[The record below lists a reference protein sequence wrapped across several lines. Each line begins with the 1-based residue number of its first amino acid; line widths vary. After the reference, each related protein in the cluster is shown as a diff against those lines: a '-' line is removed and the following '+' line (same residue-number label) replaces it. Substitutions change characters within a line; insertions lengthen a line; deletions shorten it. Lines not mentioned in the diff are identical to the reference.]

1 MKYLVTEE
9 IESPNK
15 VTKHIEAADF
25 FFVIIYM
32 GLAFAFLSLVHEKL
46 KIAYLIFSLFMCT
59 FLTSKSVFNKK
70 RRNYESIFMMMK
82 HDITVYRAVYHS
94 EDEVEDEIQEEK

>member
-15 VTKHIEAADF
+15 VSKHIEAVDF

-32 GLAFAFLSLVHEKL
+32 GLAFAFMSLVHEKL
-46 KIAYLIFSLFMCT
+46 HIPYMIFSFLMCT

-70 RRNYESIFMMMK
+70 RRNYESMFMMLR
-82 HDITVYRAVYHS
+82 HDITVYRAIYNK
-94 EDEVEDEIQEEK
+94 EEVQNEIQKEE